1 VDLDNAIQK
10 HAEWKFK
17 FRNALHNNDL
27 MDAAGISKDNNCE
40 LGKWLHGEAKEL
52 YGTDASYTNCI
63 AAHAAFH
70 KEAGKVAAAINA
82 KKVEA
87 AELLMAAESQF
98 SGVSKTVA
106 VSIIELK
113 NTAHKKSAPHK

>member
-17 FRNALHNNDL
+17 FRRALQNNEL
-27 MDAAGISKDNNCE
+27 MDVAAISKDNNCE
-40 LGKWLHGEAKEL
+40 FGKWLHGEAKAL
-52 YGTDASYTNCI
+52 FGNDASYAKCV
-63 AAHAAFH
+63 AAHASFH

-82 KKVEA
+82 KKMEA
-87 AELLMAAESQF
+87 AELLMAKESQF
-98 SGVSKTVA
+98 TDVSKTVA

-113 NTAHKKSAPHK
+113 NTKHMKSATQK